1 MTVNRIASSS
11 KILAALALPALVVA
25 LGGCGRAA
33 PARDVLAGEPE
44 AAGTSSAAA
53 PASIGADDAPRA
65 AAAPDVR
72 RLIAL
77 GNAAFR
83 EGRLFEPVGDSAID
97 HVAAAHAID
106 PADPA
111 VREAVSDLL
120 PLALARAEAVIV
132 RGPRQDAARLLD
144 RVDRLSPGSPAIAAL
159 RNRLAAAIRADA
171 EAAARLTEREAPHA
185 TAEPAVAAAD
195 PTGPTDGDADAT
207 PASAVPI
214 DPVVLER
221 PAPRPVGLADL
232 GPR

>member
-1 MTVNRIASSS
+1 MTVYRPASSS
-11 KILAALALPALVVA
+11 KILAAFALPALVVA

-33 PARDVLAGEPE
+33 PARDVADRGPE
-44 AAGTSSAAA
+44 AAGTSTPAA
-53 PASIGADDAPRA
+53 PASIGADDTPRA
-65 AAAPDVR
+65 TATPDVR

-77 GNAAFR
+77 GNTAFR
-83 EGRLFEPVGDSAID
+83 DGRLFEPVGDSAID
-97 HVAAAHAID
+97 HVATAHAID
-106 PADPA
+106 PTDPA

-144 RVDRLSPGSPAIAAL
+144 RVDRLAPGSPAIAAL

-171 EAAARLTEREAPHA
+171 EAAARLAEAEDLRL
-185 TAEPAVAAAD
+185 TAGSGAAAN
-195 PTGPTDGDADAT
+195 PPGSMDADAA